1 MGRMIS
7 TTEELSWLLAEVD
20 CANTEPADAASK
32 GRRVRCAMVIL
43 GCRKLCK
50 AAGVS
55 MLVECTIRL
64 NRETEEDYQ

>member
-1 MGRMIS
+1 MGRIIS

-32 GRRVRCAMVIL
+32 GRRVRCAMLIP

-50 AAGVS
+50 ATGAS
-55 MLVECTIRL
+55 MFVGF
-64 NRETEEDYQ
+64 